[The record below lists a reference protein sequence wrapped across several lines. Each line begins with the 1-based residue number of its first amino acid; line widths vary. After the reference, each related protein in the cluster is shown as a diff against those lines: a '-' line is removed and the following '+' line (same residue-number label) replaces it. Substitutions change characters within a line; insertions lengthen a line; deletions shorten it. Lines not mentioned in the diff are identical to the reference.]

1 MKPEFILLTIVGGFL
16 CALIVFLVI
25 FYKPTATKI
34 FVPTTIDKQE
44 KAAATDS
51 DQINSLKSQ
60 IKSIEERLNAATPAA
75 QTESLPTYKSILATA
90 SVQGPVATTSSAEY
104 TPIGLFINISCPKN
118 CLLWI
123 DFYSS
128 SKNLGP
134 IGSEQG
140 NLHTYS
146 LFLDGADKSIY
157 TQGSLT
163 VANSSTPI
171 SLNTLLSVA
180 AGTHTVEVK
189 AKTTGGTLQSN
200 SSFLQIIAIEK

>member
-1 MKPEFILLTIVGGFL
+1 MKPEFILLIIVGGFL
-16 CALIVFLVI
+16 CALIIFLVV
-25 FYKPTATKI
+25 FYKPVITKTL
-34 FVPTTIDKQE
+34 VPTAENTKQG
-44 KAAATDS
+44 AVAS
-51 DQINSLKSQ
+51 DADAINSLKRKVKWLEEQ
-60 IKSIEERLNAATPAA
+60 ITTTSSAK
-75 QTESLPTYKSILATA
+75 TESLPSYKSILATA
-90 SVQGPVATTSSAEY
+90 SIQGAVTTTSSAEY
-104 TPIGLFINISCPKN
+104 TPIGVFINISCPKN

-134 IGSEQG
+134 IASEQG

-171 SLNTLLSVA
+171 SLNTLIPVT
-180 AGTHTVEVK
+180 AGTHMVEIK

-200 SSFLQIIAIEK
+200 SSFLQIIALEK